1 MDTKSSPQGT
11 IHMNQ
16 HIFSG
21 ESIHIKCE
29 ESWRDTLE
37 NFVESNNRDLI
48 ALSLNSY
55 FVMNRT

>member
-1 MDTKSSPQGT
+1 
-11 IHMNQ
+11 MNQ